1 MFVAGEIE
9 QIALSLGI
17 DACGVAK
24 AKPLTQDADYLRKWT
39 EAGYHGSMDYMARN
53 IHLREDITQLL
64 PDCKTVVVCLFNY
77 YKSARQTPDAPRIA
91 QCGLS
96 QSDYHIY
103 VKQKLRELADALS
116 QSRPAMQIFPPV
128 EEIRGGLYCDS
139 APIFERRWAV
149 EAGLGWIGKNHLFI
163 HPTLGS
169 FVHIGILLLTEECET
184 YGTPLVETSQWL
196 VSSEEKQTFPPVG
209 GIRGGLWGCGD
220 CTLCLHACPTGAI
233 RGTHFDARKCVSY
246 LTIERKE
253 PLEDKY
259 RSLIWTPQVETP
271 FMASPS
277 EEVQVSPLYG
287 GTEGGLGRLSLYGC
301 DRCQDVCP
309 YNQNLQDTPHTALQA
324 NPQLLTMTVVDWQNT
339 SRRQKLKLLR
349 RLSK

>member
-24 AKPLTQDADYLRKWT
+24 AKPLTQDAEYLRQWT
-39 EAGYHGSMDYMARN
+39 QAGYHGSMDYMARN
-53 IHLREDITQLL
+53 IPLREDITQLV
-64 PDCKTVVVCLFNY
+64 PEAKTVVVCLFNY
-77 YKSARQTPDAPRIA
+77 YKSARQNPDTPRIA

-96 QSDYHIY
+96 KEDYHIY
-103 VKQKLRELADALS
+103 VKQKMEELSSALRLPHSA
-116 QSRPAMQIFPPV
+116 SRIF
-128 EEIRGGLYCDS
+128 CDS

-184 YGTPLVETSQWL
+184 YGTPLVETPLWG
-196 VSSEEKQTFPPVG
+196 VSTETMQVSPLHG
-209 GIRGGLWGCGD
+209 GTEGGLCGD

-253 PLEDKY
+253 PLEEKY
-259 RSLIWTPQVETP
+259 RSLVWSPRVETDSLVETRQWH
-271 FMASPS
+271 SPVETRLRRVSS
-277 EEVQVSPLYG
+277 EKTQTFPPAEG
-287 GTEGGLGRLSLYGC
+287 IRGGLGLYGC

-309 YNQNLQDTPHTALQA
+309 YNQHLQDTKHTALQA
-324 NPQLLTMTVVDWQNT
+324 NPQLLTMTTADWSNL
-339 SRRQKLKLLR
+339 SRRQKIKLLR
-349 RLSK
+349 RLAK